1 MSLDRCHNIR
11 DLRAKAKR
19 RLPAPIFHY
28 LDGGAD
34 DEVTL
39 RRNTEAFEDYELV
52 PNLLNDTSSIDT
64 KTKAL
69 GAELD
74 WPVFLSP
81 TGMSK
86 LFHHTG
92 EAAAA
97 RAAHKAGT
105 LYSLSSLATTSIE
118 DVASATGGPKMF
130 QIYVYKDRGLT
141 KEFIDR
147 CKAAKYDAICLTI
160 DVPVPGNRERDKVTG
175 MTMPPK
181 FSLGSLLSFATH
193 PHWSLNALRDPS
205 FDLANVSQ
213 HRGLGIADKQIS
225 PIQYLSSQIDST
237 MTWKDAE
244 WIAQEWGGRFL
255 IKGVHSAHDAKKAV
269 EIGAH
274 GVMVSN
280 HGGRQLDGVQACID
294 ALPPIVDAVDG
305 QIDIILD
312 GGIRRGTHVIKA
324 LALGATACSVGRSY
338 LYGLGA
344 GGQAGV
350 EKALH
355 ILRTEIERDMALLG
369 ITKISEITKDLL
381 VRRGDHSS

>member
-1 MSLDRCHNIR
+1 MSLDRCHNIER
-11 DLRAKAKR
+11 LRAKAKR

-39 RRNTEAFEDYELV
+39 RRNTDAFEDIEFV
-52 PNLLNDTSSIDT
+52 PNLLRDMSSIDT

-69 GAELD
+69 GLELD

-92 EAAAA
+92 ERAAA

-105 LYSLSSLATTSIE
+105 LYSLSTMATTTIE
-118 DVASATGGPKMF
+118 DIAAETPGPKMF

-141 KEFIDR
+141 KEFIER
-147 CKAAKYDAICLTI
+147 CKAANYDAICVTI
-160 DVPVPGNRERDKVTG
+160 DVPVPGNRERDLVTG
-175 MTMPPK
+175 MTIPPT
-181 FSLGSLLSFATH
+181 FSLSSLLSFATH
-193 PHWSLNALRDPS
+193 PIWSLNALRNPS
-205 FDLANVSQ
+205 FDLVNMSQ
-213 HRGLGIADKQIS
+213 YDSLSIKDKQVS
-225 PIQYLSSQIDST
+225 PVQYLSSQIDSG

-244 WIAQEWGGRFL
+244 WMAQEWGGRFL
-255 IKGVHSAHDAKKAV
+255 IKGVHSAHDAKKAA

-294 ALPPIVDAVDG
+294 ALPSIVNAVG
-305 QIDIILD
+305 GEIDVILD

-324 LALGATACSVGRSY
+324 LALGATACSIGRSY
-338 LYGLGA
+338 VYGLGA
-344 GGQAGV
+344 GGQTGV

-355 ILRTEIERDMALLG
+355 ILRSEIERGMALLG
-369 ITKISEITKDLL
+369 VTKVSEITREMV
-381 VRRGDHSS
+381 VRRGI

>member
-1 MSLDRCHNIR
+1 MYLDRCYNIER
-11 DLRAKAKR
+11 LRAKTKR

-39 RRNTEAFEDYELV
+39 RRNTDAFDDYELV
-52 PNLLNDTSSIDT
+52 PNLLRDTSTIDT
-64 KTKAL
+64 KIKAL
-69 GAELD
+69 GVDLD

-92 EAAAA
+92 ELAAA

-105 LYSLSSLATTSIE
+105 LYSLSTMATTTIE
-118 DVASATGGPKMF
+118 DVAAETDGPKMF

-141 KEFIDR
+141 KEFIAR
-147 CKAAKYDAICLTI
+147 CKAAKYDAICVTV
-160 DVPVPGNRERDKVTG
+160 DVPVPGNRERDLVTG
-175 MTMPPK
+175 MTMPPT
-181 FSLGSLLSFATH
+181 FSLASLLSFVTH
-193 PHWSLNALRDPS
+193 PEWSLNALRDPS
-205 FDLANVSQ
+205 FDLANMAQ
-213 HRGLGIADKQIS
+213 HDMLSIKDKQIS
-225 PIQYLSSQIDST
+225 PVQYLASQIDSG
-237 MTWKDAE
+237 MTWEDAE
-244 WIAQEWGGRFL
+244 WMAQEWGGRFL

-294 ALPPIVDAVDG
+294 ALPPIVDAVG
-305 QIDIILD
+305 GKLDIILD

-324 LALGATACSVGRSY
+324 LALGATACSIGRAY
-338 LYGLGA
+338 VYGLGA
-344 GGQAGV
+344 GGEAGAD
-350 EKALH
+350 KALTV
-355 ILRTEIERDMALLG
+355 LRTEIERDMALMG
-369 ITKISEITKDLL
+369 VTKISEITREMV
-381 VRRGDHSS
+381 VRRG

>member
-1 MSLDRCHNIR
+1 MSLKRCHSIK
-11 DLRAKAKR
+11 DLRKKAQR

-39 RRNTEAFEDYELV
+39 RRNTDAFDDYEFV
-52 PNLLNDTSSIDT
+52 PNLLRDTTSIDT

-69 GAELD
+69 GVELD
-74 WPVFLSP
+74 WPVFLAP

-86 LFHHTG
+86 LFHHSG
-92 EAAAA
+92 ELAVA

-105 LYSLSSLATTSIE
+105 LYSLSTMSTTTIE
-118 DVASATGGPKMF
+118 DVAAATPGPKMF
-130 QIYVYKDRGLT
+130 QVYVYKDRGLT
-141 KEFIDR
+141 KEFIAR

-160 DVPVPGNRERDKVTG
+160 DVPVPGNRERDKMTG

-181 FSLGSLLSFATH
+181 FSLSSLFSFATH
-193 PHWSLNALRDPS
+193 PHWSLNALRDPG
-205 FDLANVSQ
+205 FDLANMSEYKEQ
-213 HRGLGIADKQIS
+213 SIKGKQVS
-225 PIQYLSSQIDST
+225 PIQYLSSQIDNS

-244 WIAQEWGGRFL
+244 WMAQEWGGRFL
-255 IKGVHSAHDAKKAV
+255 IKGVHSAHDAMKAA

-294 ALPPIVDAVDG
+294 ALPPIVDAVGGKLDV
-305 QIDIILD
+305 ILD

-324 LALGATACSVGRSY
+324 LALGATACSIGRSY

-350 EKALH
+350 ERALTL
-355 ILRTEIERDMALLG
+355 LRKEIERDMALMG
-369 ITKISEITKDLL
+369 VTKISEITREM
-381 VRRGDHSS
+381 VVGRGTGL

>member
-1 MSLDRCHNIR
+1 MSLDRCHNIER
-11 DLRAKAKR
+11 LRAKAKR

-39 RRNTEAFEDYELV
+39 RRNTDAFEDIEFV
-52 PNLLNDTSSIDT
+52 PNLLRDMSSIDT

-69 GAELD
+69 GLELD

-92 EAAAA
+92 ERAAA

-105 LYSLSSLATTSIE
+105 LYSLSTMATTTIE
-118 DVASATGGPKMF
+118 DIAAETPGPKMF

-141 KEFIDR
+141 KEFIER
-147 CKAAKYDAICLTI
+147 CKAANYDAICVTI
-160 DVPVPGNRERDKVTG
+160 DVPVPGNRERDLVTG
-175 MTMPPK
+175 MTIPPT
-181 FSLGSLLSFATH
+181 FSLSSLLSFATH
-193 PHWSLNALRDPS
+193 PIWSLNALRNPS
-205 FDLANVSQ
+205 FDLVNMSQ
-213 HRGLGIADKQIS
+213 HDSLSIKDKQVS
-225 PIQYLSSQIDST
+225 PVQYLSSQIDSG

-244 WIAQEWGGRFL
+244 WMAQEWGGRFL
-255 IKGVHSAHDAKKAV
+255 IKGVHSAHDAKKAA

-294 ALPPIVDAVDG
+294 ALPSIVNAVG
-305 QIDIILD
+305 GEIDVILD

-324 LALGATACSVGRSY
+324 LALGATACSIGRSY
-338 LYGLGA
+338 VYGLGA
-344 GGQAGV
+344 GGQTGV

-355 ILRTEIERDMALLG
+355 ILRSEIERGMALLG
-369 ITKISEITKDLL
+369 VTKVSEITREMV
-381 VRRGDHSS
+381 VRRGI

>member
-1 MSLDRCHNIR
+1 MSLDRCHNIER
-11 DLRAKAKR
+11 LRAKAKR

-39 RRNTEAFEDYELV
+39 RRNTDAFEDIEFV
-52 PNLLNDTSSIDT
+52 PNLLRDMSSIDT

-69 GAELD
+69 GLELD

-92 EAAAA
+92 ERAAA

-105 LYSLSSLATTSIE
+105 LYSLSTMATTTIE
-118 DVASATGGPKMF
+118 DIAAETPGPKMF

-141 KEFIDR
+141 KEFIER
-147 CKAAKYDAICLTI
+147 CKAANYDAICVTI
-160 DVPVPGNRERDKVTG
+160 DVPVPGNRERDLVTG
-175 MTMPPK
+175 MTIPPT
-181 FSLGSLLSFATH
+181 FSLSSLLSFATH
-193 PHWSLNALRDPS
+193 PIWSLNALRNPS
-205 FDLANVSQ
+205 FDLVNMSQ
-213 HRGLGIADKQIS
+213 HDSLSIKDKQVS
-225 PIQYLSSQIDST
+225 PVQYLSSQIDSG

-244 WIAQEWGGRFL
+244 WMAQEWGGRFL
-255 IKGVHSAHDAKKAV
+255 IKGVHSAHDAKKAA

-294 ALPPIVDAVDG
+294 ALPSIVNAVG
-305 QIDIILD
+305 GEIDVILD

-324 LALGATACSVGRSY
+324 LALGATACSIGRSY
-338 LYGLGA
+338 VYGLGA
-344 GGQAGV
+344 GGQTGV
-350 EKALH
+350 EKALN
-355 ILRTEIERDMALLG
+355 ILRSEIERGMALLG
-369 ITKISEITKDLL
+369 VTKVSEITREML
-381 VRRGDHSS
+381 VRRGI

>member
-1 MSLDRCHNIR
+1 MSLDRCHNIER
-11 DLRAKAKR
+11 LRAKAKR

-39 RRNTEAFEDYELV
+39 RRNTDAFDDYELV
-52 PNLLNDTSSIDT
+52 PNLLSDTSVIET
-64 KTKAL
+64 KTQAL
-69 GAELD
+69 GVELD

-92 EAAAA
+92 EPAAA

-105 LYSLSSLATTSIE
+105 LYSLSTLATTSIE
-118 DVASATGGPKMF
+118 DLAAATDGPKMF
-130 QIYVYKDRGLT
+130 QVYVYKDRGMT
-141 KEFIDR
+141 REFIER
-147 CKAAKYDAICLTI
+147 CKAAKYEALCLTI
-160 DVPVPGNRERDKVTG
+160 DVPVPGNRERDIVTG
-175 MTMPPK
+175 MTMPPR
-181 FSLGSLLSFATH
+181 FSLSSLLSFAMH
-193 PHWSLNALRDPS
+193 PHWSLNALRDPT
-205 FDLANVSQ
+205 FDLANVSK
-213 HRGLGIADKQIS
+213 HKSLSIADEQVS
-225 PIQYLSSQIDST
+225 PIKYLSTQIDGHV
-237 MTWKDAE
+237 TWKDAE
-244 WIAQEWGGRFL
+244 WLAQEWGGHFL
-255 IKGVHSAHDAKKAV
+255 IKGVHSAHDAKKAA

-294 ALPPIVDAVDG
+294 ALPSIVDAVG
-305 QIDIILD
+305 GEIEVILD

-324 LALGATACSVGRSY
+324 LALGATACSIGRSY
-338 LYGLGA
+338 VYGLGA

-355 ILRTEIERDMALLG
+355 ILRSEIERGMALLG
-369 ITKISEITKDLL
+369 VTKVSEITREM
-381 VRRGDHSS
+381 VVGRGI

>member
-1 MSLDRCHNIR
+1 MSLERCHNIER
-11 DLRAKAKR
+11 LRAKAKR

-39 RRNTEAFEDYELV
+39 RRNTAAFDDYELV
-52 PNLLNDTSSIDT
+52 PNLLTDTSLLDT

-69 GAELD
+69 GMELD
-74 WPVFLSP
+74 WPVFLAP

-86 LFHHTG
+86 LFHHNG
-92 EAAAA
+92 ELAAA
-97 RAAHKAGT
+97 RAAAKAGT
-105 LYSLSSLATTSIE
+105 LYSLSTLATTSIE
-118 DVASATGGPKMF
+118 DVAAATNGPKMF

-141 KEFIDR
+141 KEFIER
-147 CKAAKYDAICLTI
+147 CKAAEYDAICLTI
-160 DVPVPGNRERDKVTG
+160 DVPVPGNRERDIVTG

-181 FSLGSLLSFATH
+181 FSLSSLFSFATH
-193 PHWSLNALRDPS
+193 PHWSLNALRDPG

-213 HRGLGIADKQIS
+213 RKDLSIAGDQVS
-225 PIQYLSSQIDST
+225 PIQYLSSQIDRSVS
-237 MTWKDAE
+237 WKDAAWMAE
-244 WIAQEWGGRFL
+244 EWGGRFL
-255 IKGVHSAHDAKKAV
+255 IKGVHSAHDAVKAA

-280 HGGRQLDGVQACID
+280 HSGRQLDGVPACID
-294 ALPPIVDAVDG
+294 ALGPIVDAAGDKLDV
-305 QIDIILD
+305 ILD

-324 LALGATACSVGRSY
+324 LALGAAACSIGRAY

-355 ILRTEIERDMALLG
+355 ILRTEIERDMALMG
-369 ITKISEITKDLL
+369 ITKISEITRELL
-381 VRRGDHSS
+381 QKRSRKG

>member
-1 MSLDRCHNIR
+1 MSLNRCHNIAH
-11 DLRAKAKR
+11 LRTKAKR

-34 DEVTL
+34 DEVTM
-39 RRNTEAFEDYELV
+39 RRNTDAFDDYEFV
-52 PNLLNDTSSIDT
+52 PNLLRDTTSIDT

-69 GAELD
+69 GVELD

-92 EAAAA
+92 ELAAA

-105 LYSLSSLATTSIE
+105 LYSLSTMSTTTIE
-118 DVASATGGPKMF
+118 DVAAETPGPKMF
-130 QIYVYKDRGLT
+130 QVYVYKDRGMT

-147 CKAAKYDAICLTI
+147 CKAAKYDAICLTV
-160 DVPVPGNRERDKVTG
+160 DVPVPGNRERDLATG

-181 FSLGSLLSFATH
+181 FSLSSLFSFATH

-205 FDLANVSQ
+205 FDLANMSENDA
-213 HRGLGIADKQIS
+213 LSIKDKQIS
-225 PIQYLSSQIDST
+225 PVQYLAGQIDNG

-244 WIAQEWGGRFL
+244 WMAQEWGGRFL
-255 IKGVHSAHDAKKAV
+255 IKGVHSAHDAKKAA

-294 ALPPIVDAVDG
+294 ALPPIVDAVGGELDV
-305 QIDIILD
+305 ILD

-324 LALGATACSVGRSY
+324 LALGATACSIGRSY

-350 EKALH
+350 EKALTL
-355 ILRTEIERDMALLG
+355 LRTEIERDMALMG
-369 ITKISEITKDLL
+369 VTKISEITREMV
-381 VRRGDHSS
+381 VRRKY